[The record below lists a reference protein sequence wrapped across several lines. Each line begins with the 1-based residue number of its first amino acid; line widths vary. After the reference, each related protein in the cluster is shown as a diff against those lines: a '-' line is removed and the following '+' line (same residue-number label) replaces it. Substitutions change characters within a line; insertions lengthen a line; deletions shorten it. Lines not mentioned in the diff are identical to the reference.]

1 MARIFKDS
9 SVLNQFGSPS
19 INSNTFANRP
29 AAGQVGRLFV
39 DTTNNI
45 IQRDTG
51 SGWVTVSGSGSTPNL
66 QAVTGVG
73 NTSSNGIFLGLTGNL
88 ANGLIFEVSGYT
100 RMEQTVGS
108 ATNLGA
114 SNIKQFTFQTSGTT
128 VATGNPSPNLNQ
140 LFVDIQVA
148 QTVGGAGNLQIGA
161 GLFENVLS
169 GTDNLNLSIT
179 QTVGISALSPIIS
192 YQRYINTGDS
202 NITHTAGIVIN
213 GLQNTGSGV
222 LQVTNNYQ
230 LLINSSQQ
238 FASTSVVSNRWGIY
252 QAGANDNNYL
262 ASALSIGV
270 TVLNGQKLNVEGS
283 GRFVTD
289 LYIDNTAAGEQTLLT
304 FGYSYGLRLKIGYV
318 TSGSPVLQNNVQY
331 GQIIFD
337 DFGNFN
343 IASRSNYPSGLI
355 FYTTLTTSS
364 GYAEA
369 ARFENTGSLLL
380 GTTTNTNAVKLKVN
394 GNVEITTT
402 TVGGAHTPTTQHLPI
417 YVNGF
422 LYYLQ
427 LLN

>member
-1 MARIFKDS
+1 MSRIFRDS

-51 SGWVTVSGSGSTPNL
+51 SSWVTVSGSGSTPNL

-73 NTSSNGIFLGLTGNL
+73 NTSSNGIFLGLSGSL
-88 ANGLIFEVSGYT
+88 AAGLIFEVSGYT

-114 SNIKQFTFQTSGTT
+114 SNIRQFTFQTSGTT

-148 QTVGGAGNLQIGA
+148 QSVGGAGNLQIGA
-161 GLFENVLS
+161 GLFENVMS
-169 GTDNLNLSIT
+169 GTDNLNLTIT

-192 YQRYINTGDS
+192 YQRYINNGDS

-238 FASTSVVSNRWGIY
+238 FASTSVVANRWGIY

-289 LYIDNTAAGEQTLLT
+289 LYIDNTQAGGQTLLT

-417 YVNGF
+417 YVNGT

>member
-1 MARIFKDS
+1 MSRIFRDS

-51 SGWVTVSGSGSTPNL
+51 SGWVTVSGSGATPNL

-73 NTSSNGIFLGLTGNL
+73 NTSSNGIFLGLSGSL
-88 ANGLIFEVSGYT
+88 ASGLIFEVSGYT

-114 SNIKQFTFQTSGTT
+114 SNIRQFTFQTSGTT
-128 VATGNPSPNLNQ
+128 VATGNPSPSLNQ

-148 QTVGGAGNLQIGA
+148 QSVGGAGNLQIGA

-169 GTDNLNLSIT
+169 GIDNLNLTIT

-238 FASTSVVSNRWGIY
+238 FASTSVVSDRWGIY
-252 QAGANDNNYL
+252 QAGTIDYNYFA
-262 ASALSIGV
+262 ASVTIGE
-270 TVLNGQKLNVEGS
+270 TVADFGGFKLNVAGNARVS
-283 GRFVTD
+283 NSIVCTN
-289 LYIDNTAAGEQTLLT
+289 LAATTVATNEIKAQ
-304 FGYSYGLRLKIGYV
+304 FPN
-318 TSGSPVLQNNVQY
+318 PVLELNTT
-331 GQIIFD
+331 GGSKSITLFD
-337 DFGNFN
+337 
-343 IASRSNYPSGLI
+343 
-355 FYTTLTTSS
+355 SS
-364 GYAEA
+364 GDIFIGTSPTETTRKLTVRGNIEILTSTA
-369 ARFENTGSLLL
+369 TG
-380 GTTTNTNAVKLKVN
+380 V
-394 GNVEITTT
+394 
-402 TVGGAHTPTTQHLPI
+402 HTPTTQHLPI
-417 YVNGF
+417 YVNGT